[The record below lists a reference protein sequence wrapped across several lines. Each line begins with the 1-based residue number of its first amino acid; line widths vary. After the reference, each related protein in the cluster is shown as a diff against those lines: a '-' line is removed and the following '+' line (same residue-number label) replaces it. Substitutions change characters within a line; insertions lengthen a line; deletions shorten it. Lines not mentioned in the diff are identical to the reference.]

1 MNFYVVDYWL
11 LGCDVIVFCFLL
23 IVFSEDVML
32 LFFIVFYNNYNE
44 MFDNY

>member
-11 LGCDVIVFCFLL
+11 LGCDVNVFCFLL